1 MNTRVLGIDPGLCNT
16 GWGVIERY
24 AYRTTWIAHGVIK
37 TRSEE
42 SLPDRLIFLNREM
55 DKVMQTY
62 HPHAFCIEEIF
73 MNSNPESTLK
83 LGMARGVLLMLAG
96 VYQLPVYEFRP
107 NHVKKTVT
115 GSGHADKEQMIQMI
129 QILLSPKA
137 PLSKDAAD
145 ALAIAFCYNPL
156 SWKLAK

>member
-62 HPHAFCIEEIF
+62 HPHAFD
-73 MNSNPESTLK
+73 MLN
-83 LGMARGVLLMLAG
+83 ARGIIS
-96 VYQLPVYEFRP
+96 
-107 NHVKKTVT
+107 VT
-115 GSGHADKEQMIQMI
+115 ERALYVQRIR
-129 QILLSPKA
+129 
-137 PLSKDAAD
+137 
-145 ALAIAFCYNPL
+145 ALAKACCEVYIETSRSA
-156 SWKLAK
+156 